1 MAPPTQLEQKPEVS
15 GDAESEDNQDENP
28 PGIGVGEEV
37 RDGGHR
43 QGGGGAVME
52 GREPNSNLE
61 GQGREEGQEPK
72 DGGITV
78 KLAQYFATILHQRT
92 R

>member
-1 MAPPTQLEQKPEVS
+1 M
-15 GDAESEDNQDENP
+15 EDTDKE
-28 PGIGVGEEV
+28 GEE
-37 RDGGHR
+37 RSWG
-43 QGGGGAVME
+43 